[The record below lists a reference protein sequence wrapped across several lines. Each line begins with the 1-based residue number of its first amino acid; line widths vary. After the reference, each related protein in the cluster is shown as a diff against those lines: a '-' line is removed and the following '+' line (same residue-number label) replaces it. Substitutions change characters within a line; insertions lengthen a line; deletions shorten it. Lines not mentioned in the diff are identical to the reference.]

1 MRRTEEPL
9 TDMQVEKE
17 IERLTKSDA
26 VKLAR
31 QERRIKYRRRQYLYQ
46 LRDLEKR
53 GIQLQKAGIT
63 NIEQLRVCEV
73 AKIMHKHTDT
83 IRYGLQQGVFPW
95 GYAISTK
102 NGRWSYFINKKRFEE
117 IEGVTLSRGQA

>member
-31 QERRIKYRRRQYLYQ
+31 QEHRIKYRRRQYLYQ

-63 NIEQLRVCEV
+63 KAELDRMEKETKVLKQEV
-73 AKIMHKHTDT
+73 DEAKKMDLK
-83 IRYGLQQGVFPW
+83 
-95 GYAISTK
+95 
-102 NGRWSYFINKKRFEE
+102 
-117 IEGVTLSRGQA
+117 

>member
-63 NIEQLRVCEV
+63 KAELDRMEKETKVLKQEV
-73 AKIMHKHTDT
+73 DEAKKMDLK
-83 IRYGLQQGVFPW
+83 
-95 GYAISTK
+95 
-102 NGRWSYFINKKRFEE
+102 
-117 IEGVTLSRGQA
+117 

>member
-53 GIQLQKAGIT
+53 GIQ
-63 NIEQLRVCEV
+63 
-73 AKIMHKHTDT
+73 H
-83 IRYGLQQGVFPW
+83 
-95 GYAISTK
+95 
-102 NGRWSYFINKKRFEE
+102 
-117 IEGVTLSRGQA
+117 

>member
-1 MRRTEEPL
+1 MRRIEETL

-63 NIEQLRVCEV
+63 KAELDRMEQE
-73 AKIMHKHTDT
+73 AKKMDPK
-83 IRYGLQQGVFPW
+83 
-95 GYAISTK
+95 
-102 NGRWSYFINKKRFEE
+102 
-117 IEGVTLSRGQA
+117 